1 MTALTTNEKK
11 KAAAKPPAPPKA
23 KAPPKSNE
31 LTQLTARVRVLN
43 INTQANRRMI
53 DDHHK
58 ASIARTRIVTD
69 KIRILDQS
77 IEARAKK
84 QAEKQLDRIEELK
97 DVNKLIKSIDGLY
110 ARVDDL
116 SDRVRFMVHKETV
129 LTEVSRYAR
138 DKGDWLQLAQFHMA
152 IMRAFNQDNEW
163 WGMNEHELPIGEW
176 FDKIMNLLEEQ

>member
-11 KAAAKPPAPPKA
+11 KATAKTPAPPKA
-23 KAPPKSNE
+23 KAPPKSSE

-110 ARVDDL
+110 ERVEDL

-138 DKGDWLQLAQFHMA
+138 DKGDWMQVAQFHMA

-163 WGMNEHELPIGEW
+163 WGMNEHELLIGEW
-176 FDKIMNLLEEQ
+176 FDKIMKLLEE